1 MTQTQYFSS
10 GLELANF
17 VVILD
22 ILQQAWTAISELHK
36 ETSQKDEPSAPVEFK
51 IYEPLNCTII
61 AFFTWPANSKD
72 CVQGNG
78 GDFVTSSALKG
89 YFPHFNFL
97 CPKSNQKFSINK
109 PALELFTSIFDVL
122 PKSVMANSKP
132 LIITG
137 NSLGGSVASL
147 FTLSLLEKI
156 NFKNTKRPLCITFGS
171 PLIGDE
177 GLQQA
182 ISIYPAWNSCFLH
195 VVSDQDPV
203 PRVLISQTGVYKPF
217 GTFLLCS
224 KLGCSCFEDPQ
235 TILELL
241 KATYSGS
248 PGNQD
253 PNPVFDVYGTFVKDI
268 NRKVI
273 CKDTTMLPERT
284 TQPLRACITTQIVAT
299 GLMQP
304 ELLQQQQRQNVDVNI
319 IITET
324 ERREKLTGKREA
336 FDPTKGLNDFKVYMA
351 YLEQYKKLCKD
362 EGIGYY
368 DRYKIESRNGM
379 TTTDMA
385 VVGYKKSLTCFWE
398 EMVDQAEKRPQTVG
412 AFLRTRSIFGG
423 TNYRRMIEP
432 LHIADYYN
440 IEGSRDYISN
450 GRSEHFK
457 KLEQWL
463 KETEKPSSS
472 SGPNDLKKQNVKSS
486 LTEDS
491 CFWAHVEE
499 ALILCD
505 SLNGRESGV
514 MNKESS
520 KKKRKSIA
528 MDDESSK
535 EKLVEFENYVYG
547 LMKNYAV
554 SPEIFLPKSSF
565 MKWWG
570 EYREIMGNSYSSP
583 LTNIIKNVEEYTKGT
598 LVIPEM

>member
-17 VVILD
+17 VVIPD
-22 ILQQAWTAISELHK
+22 ILQQAWTAISELYK
-36 ETSQKDEPSAPVEFK
+36 ETSQKEPSSSVKFK

-72 CVQGNG
+72 CVQGNEG

-97 CPKSNQKFSINK
+97 CPKGNQKFSINK

-122 PKSVMANSKP
+122 PKSVMTNSKP

-156 NFKNTKRPLCITFGS
+156 NFTNTKRPLCITFGS

-177 GLQQA
+177 DLQEA
-182 ISIYPAWNSCFLH
+182 ISKYAAWNSCFLH

-224 KLGCSCFEDPQ
+224 KVGCSCFEDPR

-253 PNPVFDVYGTFVKDI
+253 PNLVFDVYGTFVKDI

-304 ELLQQQQRQNVDVNI
+304 EQQQQQQQQNVDVNI
-319 IITET
+319 IITEIAK
-324 ERREKLTGKREA
+324 REKMTAMLNREA
-336 FDPTKGLNDFKVYMA
+336 FDPTKGLNDIKVYMA
-351 YLEQYKKLCKD
+351 YLEQYKKLSKD
-362 EGIGYY
+362 DGIGYY
-368 DRYKIESRNGM
+368 DKYKFERL
-379 TTTDMA
+379 TTTYMDLEK
-385 VVGYKKSLTCFWE
+385 YKKSLTIYWKD
-398 EMVDQAEKRPQTVG
+398 MVDQAEKRPQTIG
-412 AFLRTRSIFGG
+412 AFLRTRMLFGG

-432 LHIADYYN
+432 LDIADYYN
-440 IEGSRDYISN
+440 KGLSDYINN
-450 GRSEHFK
+450 GRSEHYK

-472 SGPNDLKKQNVKSS
+472 SGPNDLKKQNVKSI

-491 CFWAHVEE
+491 CFWAQVEE
-499 ALILCD
+499 ALILCE
-505 SLNGRESGV
+505 LLTGRESSV

-520 KKKRKSIA
+520 KKKRKASA
-528 MDDESSK
+528 MDEESSK
-535 EKLVEFENYVYG
+535 KKLVEFENYIYG
-547 LMKNYAV
+547 LLKNYAV
-554 SPEIFLPKSSF
+554 SSEIFLPKSSF

-570 EYREIMGNSYSSP
+570 EYREIMGTSYSSS
-583 LTNIIKNVEEYTKGT
+583 LTNFLKNDNNYEAYAKGS
-598 LVIPEM
+598 LVF

>member
-1 MTQTQYFSS
+1 
-10 GLELANF
+10 
-17 VVILD
+17 
-22 ILQQAWTAISELHK
+22 
-36 ETSQKDEPSAPVEFK
+36 
-51 IYEPLNCTII
+51 
-61 AFFTWPANSKD
+61 
-72 CVQGNG
+72 
-78 GDFVTSSALKG
+78 
-89 YFPHFNFL
+89 
-97 CPKSNQKFSINK
+97 
-109 PALELFTSIFDVL
+109 
-122 PKSVMANSKP
+122 
-132 LIITG
+132 
-137 NSLGGSVASL
+137 SVASL

-156 NFKNTKRPLCITFGS
+156 NFTNTKRPLCITFGS

-177 GLQQA
+177 GLQEA
-182 ISIYPAWNSCFLH
+182 ISNYPTWNSCFLH

-203 PRVLISQTGVYKPF
+203 PRVLINGYQPF

-224 KLGCSCFEDPQ
+224 KLGCSCFEDPR

-304 ELLQQQQRQNVDVNI
+304 EQQRQNVDINI
-319 IITET
+319 IITEIAK
-324 ERREKLTGKREA
+324 REKMTAMLKREA
-336 FDPTKGLNDFKVYMA
+336 FDPTKGLNDIKVNMA
-351 YLEQYKKLCKD
+351 YLEWYKKLSKD
-362 EGIGYY
+362 DGIGYY
-368 DRYKIESRNGM
+368 DRYKNESRNGM
-379 TTTDMA
+379 KKTDMD
-385 VVGYKKSLTCFWE
+385 VIRYKKSLTCFWE
-398 EMVDQAEKRPQTVG
+398 KMVDQAEKRPQTVG

-423 TNYRRMIEP
+423 TNFRRMIEP
-432 LHIADYYN
+432 LDIADYYN
-440 IEGSRDYISN
+440 IEGSRDYIKN
-450 GRSEHFK
+450 GRAEHYK

-491 CFWAHVEE
+491 CFWTHVEE

-520 KKKRKSIA
+520 KKKRKSSA
-528 MDDESSK
+528 MDEESSK
-535 EKLVEFENYVYG
+535 KKLVEFENYVYG

-554 SPEIFLPKSSF
+554 SSEIFLPKSSFMKWWGNSSGPNDLKKQNVKSSLTEDSCFWARVEEALILCESLTGRESSVMNEESSKKKRKASAMDEESSKKKLVEFENYVYGLMKNYAVSSEIFLPKSSF

-570 EYREIMGNSYSSP
+570 EYREIIGTSYSSP
-583 LTNIIKNVEEYTKGT
+583 LTNLIKNVENYKEYTKGT